1 MLIGLAVI
9 IILKFHNCSTCI
21 HNESCTHIV
30 LSFII
35 HISYNNPIESDVK
48 LVIKYSYFSC
58 DGELYTELLF
68 ITVEQLLLVTTAVV
82 PNENIFLT
90 RGCKH
95 WDHEYLLN
103 ASKSWFSVPV
113 HVLWLLCKFVH
124 DPCKCVV
131 LCLSVYLCQKSFQKG
146 FQTIWAVE

>member
-9 IILKFHNCSTCI
+9 ISFTTVQHASTT
-21 HNESCTHIV
+21 NTCTHIV

-48 LVIKYSYFSC
+48 LVIKYSYFPC

-68 ITVEQLLLVTTAVV
+68 ITVKQLLFVTTAVV
-82 PNENIFLT
+82 PNEKIFLT